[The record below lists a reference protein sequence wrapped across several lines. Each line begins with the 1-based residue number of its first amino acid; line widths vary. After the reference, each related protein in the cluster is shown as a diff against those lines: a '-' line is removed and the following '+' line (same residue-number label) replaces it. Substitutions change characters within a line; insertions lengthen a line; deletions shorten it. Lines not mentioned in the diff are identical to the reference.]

1 VFSSSLS
8 LSLSLS
14 LYARNARKRQI
25 FDNYSHEFQSL
36 QQTLEKAT
44 IKMKTSEE
52 INNDGG
58 NNAILGETE
67 AEMDDCLA
75 EMEQLVRRM
84 DLEARSG
91 GGNGDAEQM
100 KTVRECK
107 AKAQE
112 LKGLVREAKER
123 RAQTVSRAQLFAS
136 SSSGGGTGPAMLS
149 SSNSG
154 GVMGEQ
160 DRRREQNSALDS
172 MMKNTARIEQTS
184 ERIRE
189 SKGRLI
195 ETEDLGAAI
204 LQDLH
209 RQRETI
215 IESRES
221 LRGADD
227 TLSASRKILQTMSR
241 RAQQNKLLFYGVVTV
256 LVITIITVAY
266 KKVNG

>member
-1 VFSSSLS
+1 VEFYSLQTALETAISSLS
-8 LSLSLS
+8 LSSIDDEEGHVIGGL
-14 LYARNARKRQI
+14 A
-25 FDNYSHEFQSL
+25 
-36 QQTLEKAT
+36 QTLKAAST
-44 IKMKTSEE
+44 ETNNEGE
-52 INNDGG
+52 IEDS
-58 NNAILGETE
+58 
-67 AEMDDCLA
+67 LA

-84 DLEARSG
+84 DLEARSV
-91 GGNGDAEQM
+91 GGNDAKQM
-100 KTVRECK
+100 KILRDCK

-112 LKGLVREAKER
+112 LKANAREAKER
-123 RAQTVSRAQLFAS
+123 RAQTDSRAQLFAS
-136 SSSGGGTGPAMLS
+136 SSGGGGGGTGPAMLS

-154 GVMGEQ
+154 GEQ

-172 MMKNTARIEQTS
+172 MMKNTARIEQTG

-215 IESRES
+215 VESRES

-227 TLSASRKILQTMSR
+227 TLSTSRKILQTMSR

-256 LVITIITVAY
+256 LVITILTVAY
-266 KKVNG
+266 KKLNG